1 VRALSL
7 GRLVAGSAAGQAGGA
22 RQVDPAFGGGGDVD
36 AVTGVEIDSRRIQP
50 GDLFVA
56 VSGGEAFLEDACTRG
71 AVATLVP
78 ADAHAALAALGSAV
92 RARSDARVVA
102 ITGSVGKT
110 STKDILAAL
119 LRPHLRT
126 VAAPRG
132 FNNEIGLPLTL
143 CEIEPETEV
152 VVTEMAMRGAGQIRD
167 LARIAR
173 PDLGVITSIAPV
185 HLEQLGSLENI
196 ARAKA
201 ELLDELPAG
210 AVAVLPDDAPVLEPF
225 VPDGL
230 DVRRFGEP
238 AAEVRDGRLHV
249 HWRGSEVVFGFA
261 ARHQAAN
268 AAAALTVADA
278 LGVEPP
284 QEPVEVEFSLW
295 RSQETELPGGGLLI
309 NDSWNANP
317 VAMRAALAH
326 LLERANGRRT
336 VAVLGEMAEL
346 GAEAPRYHDE
356 IGSEAEGVDV
366 VLGVGELAR
375 HYRPDE
381 WAPTA
386 AEAVDAALGLVRP
399 GDAIL
404 VKGSRSVGLE
414 VVADALLER
423 RP

>member
-1 VRALSL
+1 LPLAEVRALSL
-7 GRLVAGSAAGQAGGA
+7 GRLESDAE
-22 RQVDPAFGGGGDVD
+22 
-36 AVTGVEIDSRRIQP
+36 AVTGVDVDSRRIRP

-56 VSGGEAFLEDACTRG
+56 VSGGEAFLDDARARG
-71 AVATLVP
+71 AAATLVP
-78 ADAHAALAALGSAV
+78 DDAHAALAALGSAV
-92 RARSDARVVA
+92 RGRSDARVVA

-119 LRPHLRT
+119 LRTRFRT
-126 VAAPRG
+126 VAAPDG
-132 FNNEIGLPLTL
+132 FNNEVGLPLTL
-143 CEIEPETEV
+143 CRVEADTEV
-152 VVTEMAMRGAGQIRD
+152 VVTEMAMRGAGQIRN
-167 LARIAR
+167 LARVAR

-185 HLEQLGSLENI
+185 HLEQMGSLENI

-210 AVAVLPDDAPVLEPF
+210 AVAVLPQDAPVLEPF
-225 VPDGL
+225 VPEGL
-230 DVRRFGEP
+230 DVRRFGAPE
-238 AAEVRDGRLHV
+238 AEVRAGRTHV
-249 HWRGSEVVFGFA
+249 RWRGREIVFGFA
-261 ARHQAAN
+261 ARHQATN
-268 AAAALTVADA
+268 AAAALTAAEA

-284 QEPVEVEFSLW
+284 REPVEVEFSLW

-326 LLERANGRRT
+326 LRERAGGRRT
-336 VAVLGEMAEL
+336 VAILGEMAEL
-346 GAEAPRYHDE
+346 GPEAPRYHEE
-356 IGSEAEGVDV
+356 IGREAEAVDI

-381 WAPTA
+381 WAPSA
-386 AEAVDAALGLVRP
+386 AEAREVALGLFRP

-414 VVADALLER
+414 VVADALLE
-423 RP
+423 PQP

>member
-1 VRALSL
+1 VIPLPLSEIRPL
-7 GRLVAGSAAGQAGGA
+7 GRVE
-22 RQVDPAFGGGGDVD
+22 GDAD
-36 AVTGVEIDSRRIQP
+36 AITGVDVDSRRIRP

-56 VSGGEAFLEDACTRG
+56 VAGGEAFLADARAHG
-71 AVATLVP
+71 AAATLVP
-78 ADAHAALAALGSAV
+78 DDAHAALAALGSAV

-119 LRPHLRT
+119 LRTRLRT
-126 VAAPRG
+126 VAAPDG
-132 FNNEIGLPLTL
+132 FNNEVGLPLTL
-143 CEIEPETEV
+143 CRIEPETEV
-152 VVTEMAMRGAGQIRD
+152 VVTEMAMRGSGQIRE

-201 ELLDELPAG
+201 ELLDGLPPG
-210 AVAVLPDDAPVLEPF
+210 AVAVLPEDAPVLEPF

-238 AAEVRDGRLHV
+238 ETEVRDGRTHV
-249 HWRGSEVVFGFA
+249 RWHGREVVFGFT
-261 ARHQAAN
+261 ARHQATN
-268 AAAALTVADA
+268 AAAALTAAEA

-284 QEPVEVEFSLW
+284 QEPVEVEFSRW
-295 RSQETELPGGGLLI
+295 RSQETALPGGGLLI

-326 LLERANGRRT
+326 LLACAHGRRT
-336 VAVLGEMAEL
+336 VAILGEMAEL
-346 GAEAPRYHDE
+346 GDDAPRYHDE
-356 IGSEAEGVDV
+356 VALEAARVDV
-366 VLGVGELAR
+366 VLGVGELAK
-375 HYRPDE
+375 HYGPDE
-381 WAPTA
+381 WAATA
-386 AEAVDAALGLVRP
+386 ADAREIALAEVRP

-414 VVADALLER
+414 VVADALLEP

>member
-1 VRALSL
+1 VPLADVRALSL
-7 GRLVAGSAAGQAGGA
+7 GRLEGEADS
-22 RQVDPAFGGGGDVD
+22 
-36 AVTGVEIDSRRIQP
+36 VTGVRVDSRLVEP

-56 VSGGEAFLEDACTRG
+56 VAGGEAFLDDARARG
-71 AVATLVP
+71 AAATLVP
-78 ADAHAALAALGSAV
+78 DEAHAALAALGSAV

-119 LRPHLRT
+119 VRPHRRT

-143 CEIEPETEV
+143 CLIEPETEV
-152 VVTEMAMRGAGQIRD
+152 VVTEMAMRGSGQIRE

-185 HLEQLGSLENI
+185 HLEQMGSLENI
-196 ARAKA
+196 AHAKA

-210 AVAVLPDDAPVLEPF
+210 AVAVLPENAPELEAF

-238 AAEVRDGRLHV
+238 EAEIRDGRTHV
-249 HWRGSEVVFGFA
+249 RWRGQEVVFGFT
-261 ARHQAAN
+261 ARHQATN
-268 AAAALTVADA
+268 AAAALTAAEA

-284 QEPVEVEFSLW
+284 QEPVGVEFSLW

-309 NDSWNANP
+309 NDAWNANP
-317 VAMRAALAH
+317 VAMRAALAN
-326 LLERANGRRT
+326 LAERANGRRT
-336 VAVLGEMAEL
+336 VAILGEMAEL
-346 GAEAPRYHDE
+346 GPDAPRYHDE
-356 IGSEAEGVDV
+356 VAREAQGLDV

-375 HYRPDE
+375 RYDPDE
-381 WAPTA
+381 LAATA
-386 AEAVDAALGLVRP
+386 AEATPLALGLVRP

-414 VVADALLER
+414 VVANALLGGAA
-423 RP
+423 

>member
-7 GRLVAGSAAGQAGGA
+7 GKVE
-22 RQVDPAFGGGGDVD
+22 GDAE
-36 AVTGVEIDSRRIQP
+36 AVTGVDVDSRRIRP

-56 VSGGEAFLEDACTRG
+56 VSGGEEFLGDARSRG
-71 AVATLVP
+71 AAATLVP
-78 ADAHAALAALGSAV
+78 DDAHAALAALGSAV

-119 LRPHLRT
+119 LRTRFRT
-126 VAAPRG
+126 VAAPDG

-143 CEIEPETEV
+143 SRIEPETEV
-152 VVTEMAMRGAGQIRD
+152 VVTEMAMRGPGQIRD

-185 HLEQLGSLENI
+185 HLEQMGSLENI

-210 AVAVLPDDAPVLEPF
+210 AVAVLPEAAAVLEPF

-230 DVRRFGEP
+230 DVRRFREP
-238 AAEVRDGRLHV
+238 ETEVRDGRMHV
-249 HWRGSEVVFGFA
+249 RWHGEEIVFGFA
-261 ARHQAAN
+261 ARHQATN
-268 AAAALTVADA
+268 AAAALTAAEA

-284 QEPVEVEFSLW
+284 REPVEVEFSLW

-326 LLERANGRRT
+326 LRERAGDRRT
-336 VAVLGEMAEL
+336 VAILGEMAEL
-346 GAEAPRYHDE
+346 GPEAPRYHEE
-356 IGSEAEGVDV
+356 IGREAEAVDL
-366 VLGVGELAR
+366 VLGIGELAR

-381 WAPTA
+381 WARTA
-386 AEAVDAALGLVRP
+386 AEAREVALGLVRP

-414 VVADALLER
+414 AVADALLEP